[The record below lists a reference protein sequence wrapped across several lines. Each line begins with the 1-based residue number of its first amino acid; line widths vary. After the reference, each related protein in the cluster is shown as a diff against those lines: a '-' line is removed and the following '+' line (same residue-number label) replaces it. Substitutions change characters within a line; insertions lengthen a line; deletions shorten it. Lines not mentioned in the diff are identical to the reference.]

1 MRNWKIYYQKR
12 LNCIDIWDYLTVR
25 KLRKTNRLFRL
36 RRLRA
41 PVEIKKS
48 SATKVVS
55 SQVIIRPLVTEKAA
69 VAQSL
74 NKYAFVVRRDATK
87 EQIKKAVNDIY
98 GVMPASVN
106 VIHMEGKARRYG
118 KYTGRRGD
126 FKKAFVTLPKGKT
139 IAIHEGV

>member
-1 MRNWKIYYQKR
+1 MGLLNRKKIKEEKPAVQPEK
-12 LNCIDIWDYLTVR
+12 IDV
-25 KLRKTNRLFRL
+25 
-36 RRLRA
+36 
-41 PVEIKKS
+41 PVEVIKS
-48 SATKVVS
+48 TATKVTS
-55 SQVIIRPLVTEKAA
+55 SRVIVKPLITEKAA

-74 NKYAFVVRRDATK
+74 NKYAFIVRRESTK
-87 EQIKKAVNDIY
+87 EQIKKAINDIY
-98 GVMPASVN
+98 GIMPVSVN